1 MDKQYM
7 EPISDLNPKTFS
19 PWGRIPS
26 IRSHVMTIRVY
37 ISGILFSGSVLL
49 FFSCTEKQG
58 TAPSASFTK
67 ADSVTETY
75 LALQDSVLEAWNLMI
90 NDDNQKI
97 EAMHNLLHELMV
109 SRATEREL
117 LQSYESRLMRLRN
130 LRYTQKS
137 MANPDVITEYDFAS
151 NSLVSELIALAES
164 QKQFAYNTTLQKLVE
179 IIRTSDERVYQYR
192 EAYDLITLR
201 YNHFINDN
209 AGLLK
214 ETNSDSVQNRP
225 LFQVADN

>member
-1 MDKQYM
+1 MK
-7 EPISDLNPKTFS
+7 PILTHNGRTFYRLH
-19 PWGRIPS
+19 RIDRL
-26 IRSHVMTIRVY
+26 RSHVMTIRPF
-37 ISGILFSGSVLL
+37 ISGMIISCGVLL
-49 FFSCTEKQG
+49 SMSCTEKQG
-58 TAPSASFTK
+58 SAPPANFTK

-75 LALQDSVLEAWNLMI
+75 LALEDSILEAWNLMI

-109 SRATEREL
+109 SRAADQEL
-117 LQSYESRLMRLRN
+117 LQSYESRLMRLKN
-130 LRYTQKS
+130 LRFTQKS

-151 NSLVSELIALAES
+151 NALVSELIALAES

-201 YNHFINDN
+201 YNQFVNQNRD
-209 AGLLK
+209 LLK
-214 ETNSDSVQNRP
+214 ETNSDSVNSRP
-225 LFQVADN
+225 LFEVAEN